1 MKELPETITIGE
13 RVYSLNIWQ
22 DSSDDGIFSKWW
34 FVSYVVKDKSGLPPK
49 VHNKE
54 YWYFLQSAEET
65 REAAVADMQE
75 RLENMIIDEKTIK
88 QNSK

>member
-22 DSSDDGIFSKWW
+22 EPSDDGIFSKWW
-34 FVSYVVKDKSGLPPK
+34 FVSYERKDESELPPQ
-49 VHNKE
+49 VHDKKF
-54 YWYFLQSAEET
+54 WYYLQSAEET

-75 RLENMIIDEKTIK
+75 RLDNMIIDEETIK

>member
-13 RVYSLNIWQ
+13 RVYSLDIWQ
-22 DSSDDGIFSKWW
+22 DSSNDKVCPKWW
-34 FVSYVVKDKSGLPPK
+34 FVSYVVKDELGLPPE